1 MTATTSTRH
10 PGSGRRSPVDWAAA
24 GEAAAAIAPPGPAMT
39 REEIAELVAELRDC
53 AGLAVDPVAE
63 TAQLEAGPDAGE
75 VLVVDR
81 AGWARANARSFGHL
95 VDPVLARALERQRLE
110 KGRDV
115 PDAFLGLSRALNAA
129 ETGGLL
135 AFMAT
140 KVLGQYD
147 VLAPDGGRLLLVAP
161 NVAQVERE
169 IGAVP
174 ADFRL
179 WVALHEETHRAQ
191 FGANPWLAG
200 WFRGQVTD
208 LLDDLLAD
216 PGSTVERFVEGLGRL
231 PDILRGA
238 SDDPTGGAAGDGTA
252 GGRRT
257 PTGLVDLV
265 QTPEQR
271 ARLDALT
278 AVMSLL
284 EGHADVVM
292 DEVGPSVV
300 PSVAQI
306 RARFDAR
313 RRGTGPVDRVVRRL
327 LGLEAKAAQ
336 YRDGARFVRAVTDEV
351 GIEGFNAVWAGPDAL
366 PSPAE
371 LREPSTWVARVHG

>member
-1 MTATTSTRH
+1 MTATTSP
-10 PGSGRRSPVDWAAA
+10 PGSRSLVDWAAA
-24 GEAAAAIAPPGPAMT
+24 GDAAAALAPPGPPLT
-39 REEIAELVAELRDC
+39 REEIADLVAELREC

-63 TAQLEAGPDAGE
+63 TAELEAGADAGE

-95 VDPVLARALERQRLE
+95 MDPVLRRAVQEQERK
-110 KGRDV
+110 KGRGV
-115 PDAFLGLSRALNAA
+115 PDPVLRVSRVLNAA

-161 NVAQVERE
+161 NVAHVEQE

-174 ADFRL
+174 SDFRL
-179 WVALHEETHRAQ
+179 WVCLHEETHRVQ
-191 FGANPWLAG
+191 FGANPWLAS
-200 WFRGQVTD
+200 WFREQVVA

-216 PGSTVERFVEGLGRL
+216 PTSSVERLLEGLGRL
-231 PDILRGA
+231 PDLLRAPAPGPGA
-238 SDDPTGGAAGDGTA
+238 PAGSA
-252 GGRRT
+252 SS
-257 PTGLVDLV
+257 GLLDLV
-265 QTPEQR
+265 QTPEQKE
-271 ARLDALT
+271 RLDALT

-292 DEVGPSVV
+292 DEVGPAVV
-300 PSVAQI
+300 PTVAQI
-306 RARFDAR
+306 RSRFDAR

-336 YRDGARFVRAVTDEV
+336 YRDGARFVRAVTDRV
-351 GIEGFNAVWAGPDAL
+351 GTGGFNAVWGGPEAL
-366 PSPAE
+366 PSAAE
-371 LREPSTWVARVHG
+371 LREPSAWVARVHG